1 MLAMFDRCGGRGDGV
16 LPAAALVKLYVRAI
30 VRAQRCSQSS
40 WWLGMTDNSLCLQL
54 LPAYGPSTSPLTS
67 SEPGLLADVRH

>member
-16 LPAAALVKLYVRAI
+16 LPAAALVKLYVRAF

-40 WWLGMTDNSLCLQL
+40 WRQITHFACNTGYLGPENG
-54 LPAYGPSTSPLTS
+54 AVEAGPLRRR
-67 SEPGLLADVRH
+67 LADVRH